1 MINVSTI
8 GVIGNS
14 SKRHE
19 KRSPIHPEHICDI
32 APEIRS
38 KLTFEAGYG
47 EKFGVSDE
55 LIARQASGR
64 VASRQDI
71 LATADCIIIPKPIEA
86 DLKLVK
92 NGAIIWGWSHCV
104 QQHGIAQLAID
115 KNLTLISW
123 EAMFSWG
130 GRGDKLVHTFQKNN
144 EIAGYA
150 AVNHASSLVGS
161 VGIYGK
167 SSKII
172 VLSFGSVSRGAIYAL
187 KGQGHSDITVLC
199 ERPPVEVG
207 NQIPGV
213 KYQQMVREEG
223 GLMHCIVEHSKE
235 IPLIDILS
243 HADIIVNGTLQN
255 TNQPKYFVTQAEAN
269 KLKVGCLIID
279 ISCDEGMGFWCAK
292 PTSFDEPMFEADGK
306 NYYSVDHIPTLYWNS
321 ASWEISKAALPY
333 IAAIAGGESEWQ
345 GYATLANAIEIKAG
359 QVINHEITTFQKR
372 STSYPYNYLTS

>member
-1 MINVSTI
+1 MIEISTI

-14 SKRHE
+14 SKRNE
-19 KRSPIHPEHICDI
+19 KRVPIHPEHICDI
-32 APEIRS
+32 TSKIRHR
-38 KLTFEAGYG
+38 LTFEAGYG
-47 EKFGVSDE
+47 EKFGISDE
-55 LIARQASGR
+55 EIAGQTSGR
-64 VASRQDI
+64 VASKYE
-71 LATADCIIIPKPIEA
+71 LLTTSDCIIMPKPMET

-92 NGAIIWGWSHCV
+92 SGAIIWGWSHCV
-104 QQHGIAQLAID
+104 QQHKIAQLAID
-115 KNLTLISW
+115 KKLTLISW

-130 GRGDKLVHTFQKNN
+130 KKGEKLVHTFQINN

-167 SSKII
+167 PSKII

-187 KGQGHSDITVLC
+187 QGQGDSDITVLC
-199 ERPPVEVG
+199 ERPPVEVA
-207 NQIPGV
+207 NKIPGV
-213 KYQQMVREEG
+213 KYQQMVRIKG
-223 GLMHCIVEHSKE
+223 GLMHCIIEHNKE
-235 IPLIDILS
+235 IPLIDLLS
-243 HADIIVNGTLQN
+243 DADIIVNGTLQN
-255 TNQPKYFVTQAEAN
+255 TKKPKYFVTQEEAG

-306 NYYSVDHIPTLYWNS
+306 KYYSVDHTPTLYWSS

-333 IAAIAGGESEWQ
+333 IAVIVGGENEWQ
-345 GYATLANAIEIKAG
+345 GCATLANAVEIKAG